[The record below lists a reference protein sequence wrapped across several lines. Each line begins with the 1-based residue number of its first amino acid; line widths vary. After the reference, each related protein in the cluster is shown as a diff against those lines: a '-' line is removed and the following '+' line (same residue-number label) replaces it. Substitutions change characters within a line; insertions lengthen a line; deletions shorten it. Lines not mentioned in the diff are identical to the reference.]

1 MRMIWRCPCGRP
13 NLEEHIRCVDCGE
26 ARPADSETFESPEEA
41 DLESFES
48 LESEEGIGPHAWR
61 RPPATGPGFV
71 GRALK
76 RTLVHYRRILGPFL
90 PGLLVV
96 VVPIQISYIQIAEA
110 VIKGKAASWT
120 TIGISAVL
128 TVLVTLA
135 SYYVIILTAF
145 SIRDESLALGPF
157 YTRIP
162 WGTLAVLWATTV
174 AYGLSIFFGFFL
186 FILPGLVA
194 LTLFCLMQPLVVL
207 DGSTVSEALRA
218 SPRLVIGKGG
228 MQALQVFSVI
238 ALVEVALTLGSV
250 LILAPLASF
259 ASRIGTPT
267 LGLVFEV
274 VAGGLFFPLHAVVL
288 TVIYDE
294 LVGIPRPRS

>member
-1 MRMIWRCPCGRP
+1 MIWRCACGRP

-26 ARPADSETFESPEEA
+26 TRPSGSDSFESPEDVLQDELDALEREIGA
-41 DLESFES
+41 DS
-48 LESEEGIGPHAWR
+48 WR
-61 RPPATGPGFV
+61 RPPASGPGFV
-71 GRALK
+71 GRALR

-90 PGLLVV
+90 PGLVV
-96 VVPIQISYIQIAEA
+96 VVLPIQISYIQIAEA
-110 VIKGKAASWT
+110 VVKGKAASLS
-120 TIGISAVL
+120 TIGISAAL

-145 SIRDESLALGPF
+145 SIRDESVALTPF

-162 WGTLAVLWATTV
+162 WGTLGVLWATTV

-186 FILPGLVA
+186 FVLPGLVA

-207 DGSTVSEALRA
+207 DGSTVKEALRA
-218 SPRLVIGKGG
+218 SPKLVMGKGG

-238 ALVEVALTLGSV
+238 ALVEVALTLVSV
-250 LILAPLASF
+250 IFLAPLASMVG
-259 ASRIGTPT
+259 RMTTPA
-267 LGLVFEV
+267 LAFVFEV

-294 LVGIPRPRS
+294 LVGIPRPRSTH